1 MLAILLLFGWPI
13 ATLAA
18 IFTPIR
24 KGIMAGHSILYLGRG
39 EFATDYLGELET
51 LPCCALLTRSA
62 KLEVPVDAPSVLDIV
77 LLEAGPAIAKS
88 GQSLAELIS
97 SLQDHAVVALTTKA
111 REHRGIA
118 AVRAGAQAYIC
129 IDDISV
135 EGQESVL
142 QHAVQRHR
150 LQHRLSNT
158 DVTVLSMLRN
168 INDGV
173 VVADRDGHVLDIN
186 PAARSI
192 LGLGPRM
199 QPDATWAQ
207 MFCCI
212 NERGE
217 NYRNSADLPLARAR
231 NGEKFAN
238 QVAVYRVPG
247 QPDTILSLNGQGL
260 FDGNRELIGG
270 LVTFR
275 DITDI
280 ARKTSELVKLAQYD
294 ELTSLPNRSLFTENL
309 ARAIGRSQR
318 KSSPLAV
325 LFIDL
330 DRFKSVNDT
339 LGHDTGDSLLRQ
351 IAGRLRKNL
360 RIGDFS
366 GRWGGDEFVVCLEDF
381 GESGNAAAAAQKLL
395 LVLSEKYE
403 IGNSE
408 VYATPSIGIA
418 IYPESGDA
426 ADRLIKAADL
436 AMYEAKKRGGGRFQ
450 YYSASLNTKLE
461 QREEL
466 EVGLRHALVR
476 NEFALH
482 YQPRIDLTTGRL
494 IGLEALLRW
503 QHPRFGLLAPARF
516 LPILESSGLIHSAGE
531 WAIDTACRQLAAWQR
546 QFEMPDL
553 SMAINLSPQQLMHQR
568 LIDTV
573 SESLANTAIDPGCIE
588 LEIGDGDIVRKR
600 TTELKTL
607 KALRKLGVR
616 ISLDHFGTRDV
627 SFESLDNGFID
638 SFVLDQSL
646 IADVEENGSHQRI
659 VRAAIA
665 MAQGLDIEV
674 AAEGVET
681 LTQLDFLRSCN
692 CDLAQGFLISRP
704 VQPEKISAILRSE
717 IAGTRLLARGMP

>member
-1 MLAILLLFGWPI
+1 VL
-13 ATLAA
+13 
-18 IFTPIR
+18 
-24 KGIMAGHSILYLGRG
+24 SILR
-39 EFATDYLGELET
+39 D
-51 LPCCALLTRSA
+51 
-62 KLEVPVDAPSVLDIV
+62 
-77 LLEAGPAIAKS
+77 
-88 GQSLAELIS
+88 
-97 SLQDHAVVALTTKA
+97 
-111 REHRGIA
+111 
-118 AVRAGAQAYIC
+118 
-129 IDDISV
+129 
-135 EGQESVL
+135 
-142 QHAVQRHR
+142 
-150 LQHRLSNT
+150 
-158 DVTVLSMLRN
+158 

-173 VVADRDGHVLDIN
+173 IVVDEHGQVLDIN

-192 LGLGPRM
+192 LGLGPRV
-199 QPDATWAQ
+199 QPDATWSQ

-212 NERGE
+212 DADGE
-217 NYRNSADLPLARAR
+217 NYRNSADLPLMRAR
-231 NGEKFAN
+231 SGEKFAN
-238 QVAVYRVPG
+238 QVAIYRMPE
-247 QPDTILSLNGQGL
+247 QPDTILSINGQGL
-260 FDGNRELIGG
+260 YDGNRELIGG
-270 LVTFR
+270 VVTFR

-280 ARKTSELVKLAQYD
+280 AKKTSELQKLAQYD
-294 ELTSLPNRSLFTENL
+294 ELTALPNRALFTEQL

-318 KSSPLAV
+318 KGAPLAV

-339 LGHDTGDSLLRQ
+339 LGHDIGDSLLRQ
-351 IAGRLRKNL
+351 VAGRLRKNL
-360 RIGDFS
+360 RIGDFP

-381 GESGNAAAAAQKLL
+381 GDSGNAAAAAQKLL

-418 IYPESGDA
+418 IYPDSGEA

-450 YYSASLNTKLE
+450 YYSEALNAKLE

-476 NEFALH
+476 DEFVLH
-482 YQPRIDLTTGRL
+482 YQPRIDISSGRL

-503 QHPRFGLLAPARF
+503 QHPRFGLLPPSRF
-516 LPILESSGLIHSAGE
+516 LAILESSGLIHSAGE
-531 WAIDTACRQLAAWQR
+531 WAIATACRQLAAWQR
-546 QFEMPDL
+546 QFELPDL
-553 SMAINLSPQQLMHQR
+553 SMAINLSPQQLMHKR
-568 LIDTV
+568 LVDAV
-573 SESLANTAIDPGCIE
+573 AQALDNTAVDPGCLE
-588 LEIGDGDIVRKR
+588 LEIGDGDVVRR
-600 TTELKTL
+600 RSSELETL
-607 KALRKLGVR
+607 RSLRRLGVR

-646 IADVEENGSHQRI
+646 IADIDDNDSHQRI

-681 LTQLDFLRSCN
+681 LTQLEFLRSCN
-692 CDLAQGFLISRP
+692 CNLAQGFLISRP
-704 VQPEKISAILRSE
+704 MQPEKVSAILRSE

>member
-1 MLAILLLFGWPI
+1 
-13 ATLAA
+13 
-18 IFTPIR
+18 
-24 KGIMAGHSILYLGRG
+24 MAGHSILYLGRG

-62 KLEVPVDAPSVLDIV
+62 NLEVPVDAPSVLELV
-77 LLEAGPAIAKS
+77 LLEAAPAIARS
-88 GQSLAELIS
+88 GRSLAELIS
-97 SLQDHAVVALTTKA
+97 SVEGFPVVALTTKA

-135 EGQESVL
+135 EGQENVFE
-142 QHAVQRHR
+142 HAVQRHCLQRR
-150 LQHRLSNT
+150 LADT
-158 DVTVLSMLRN
+158 DVTVLSIMRN

-173 VVADRDGHVLDIN
+173 IIVDHDGHVLDIN
-186 PAARSI
+186 PAARTI
-192 LGLGPRM
+192 LGMGPRM
-199 QPDATWAQ
+199 QPDSTWAQ

-212 NERGE
+212 NEFGE

-231 NGEKFAN
+231 SGEKYAN
-238 QVAVYRVPG
+238 QVAVYRVPE
-247 QPDTILSLNGQGL
+247 QPDTILSINGQGL
-260 FDGNRELIGG
+260 YDGNRDLIGG

-280 ARKTSELVKLAQYD
+280 AKKTSELVRLAQYD
-294 ELTSLPNRSLFTENL
+294 ELTSLPNRNLFTENL

-339 LGHDTGDSLLRQ
+339 LGHDTGDALLRQ
-351 IAGRLRKNL
+351 VAGRLRKNL

-381 GESGNAAAAAQKLL
+381 GEFGNAAAAAQKLL

-418 IYPESGDA
+418 IYPESGEV
-426 ADRLIKAADL
+426 ADRLINAADL

-450 YYSASLNTKLE
+450 YYSTSLNTKLE

-503 QHPRFGLLAPARF
+503 QHARFGLLAPARF

-531 WAIDTACRQLAAWQR
+531 WVIDTACRQLAAWQR
-546 QFEMPDL
+546 QFELPDL

-568 LIDTV
+568 LVDTV
-573 SESLANTAIDPGCIE
+573 AESLANTAIDPGCVE

-600 TTELKTL
+600 ATELETL
-607 KALRKLGVR
+607 QALRKLGVR
-616 ISLDHFGTRDV
+616 ISLDQFGTRDV

-674 AAEGVET
+674 AAGGVET
-681 LTQLDFLRSCN
+681 LTQLEFLRSCN
-692 CDLAQGFLISRP
+692 CDLVQGFLISRP
-704 VQPEKISAILRSE
+704 IQPEKVSAVLRSE

>member
-1 MLAILLLFGWPI
+1 M
-13 ATLAA
+13 T
-18 IFTPIR
+18 
-24 KGIMAGHSILYLGRG
+24 GHSILYLGRG
-39 EFATDYLGELET
+39 EFAAEYLGELET

-62 KLEVPVDAPSVLDIV
+62 SLKIPVDAPSIIDIV
-77 LLEAGPAIAKS
+77 LLEAGPAIAQS
-88 GQSLAELIS
+88 GQSIAELIGS
-97 SLQDHAVVALTTKA
+97 FDKHPVIALTTKD

-118 AVRAGAQAYIC
+118 AMRAGAQAYIC
-129 IDDISV
+129 IDDVSV
-135 EGQESVL
+135 EGQEATFE
-142 QHAVQRHR
+142 HAVQRHR
-150 LQHRLSNT
+150 LQQRLSDT
-158 DVTVLSMLRN
+158 DVTVLSILRN

-173 VVADRDGHVLDIN
+173 IIVDKHGHVLDIN

-192 LGLGPRM
+192 LSMGPRT
-199 QPDATWAQ
+199 QPDATWDQ
-207 MFCCI
+207 TFCCI
-212 NERGE
+212 DKNGD
-217 NYRNSADLPLARAR
+217 NYRNSADLPLVRAR
-231 NGEKFAN
+231 NGEKFSN
-238 QVAVYRVPG
+238 QVAIYRLPE

-260 FDGNRELIGG
+260 YDGKRELIGG
-270 LVTFR
+270 VVTFR
-275 DITDI
+275 DITDS
-280 ARKTSELVKLAQYD
+280 ARQTRELRKLAQYD
-294 ELTSLPNRSLFTENL
+294 ELTNLPNRSLFTEQL
-309 ARAIGRSQR
+309 ARAIGRAQR
-318 KSSPLAV
+318 KTAPLAV

-339 LGHDTGDSLLRQ
+339 LGHDIGDSLLQ
-351 IAGRLRKNL
+351 QVAGRLRKNL

-381 GESGNAAAAAQKLL
+381 GESRNAAAAAQKLL

-403 IGNSE
+403 IGASE

-418 IYPESGDA
+418 VYPDSGAA

-450 YYSASLNTKLE
+450 YYSDALNIKLA

-476 NEFALH
+476 DEFALH
-482 YQPRIDLTTGRL
+482 YQPRIDLASGRL

-531 WAIDTACRQLAAWQR
+531 WVIATASRQLAAWQR
-546 QFEMPDL
+546 QFELPDL
-553 SMAINLSPQQLMHQR
+553 SLAINLSAQQLMHQR
-568 LIDTV
+568 LVEAV
-573 SESLANTAIDPGCIE
+573 SEALKNTAIDPGC
-588 LEIGDGDIVRKR
+588 LEFEISDGDIVRKR
-600 TTELKTL
+600 TTELNTL
-607 KALRKLGVR
+607 AGLRKLGVR

-627 SFESLDNGFID
+627 SFETLDNGFID

-646 IADVEENGSHQRI
+646 IADVEENDSHQRI

-681 LTQLDFLRSCN
+681 ITQLEFLRSCN
-692 CDLAQGFLISRP
+692 CDLAQGFLISKP
-704 VQPEKISAILRSE
+704 IQADKVSAILRSE

>member
-1 MLAILLLFGWPI
+1 
-13 ATLAA
+13 
-18 IFTPIR
+18 
-24 KGIMAGHSILYLGRG
+24 MAGHSILYLGRG

-62 KLEVPVDAPSVLDIV
+62 KLEVPVDAPSVLDII
-77 LLEAGPAIAKS
+77 LIEAGPAIAKS
-88 GQSLAELIS
+88 GQSLAELIN
-97 SLQDHAVVALTTKA
+97 SLGDHAVVVLTTRA

-118 AVRAGAQAYIC
+118 AVRAGAEAYIC

-135 EGQESVL
+135 EAQESVL

-150 LQHRLSNT
+150 LQHRLSGT

-173 VVADRDGHVLDIN
+173 IVVDRDGHVLDIN

-199 QPDATWAQ
+199 QPDMSWAQ

-212 NERGE
+212 NEYGE
-217 NYRNSADLPLARAR
+217 NYPNSADLPLARAR
-231 NGEKFAN
+231 SGEKFAN
-238 QVAVYRVPG
+238 QVAVYRVPE

-260 FDGNRELIGG
+260 FDGNRELVGG
-270 LVTFR
+270 LITFR

-280 ARKTSELVKLAQYD
+280 AKKTSELVKLAQYD
-294 ELTSLPNRSLFTENL
+294 ELTNLPNRSLFTENL

-351 IAGRLRKNL
+351 VAGRLRRNL

-418 IYPESGDA
+418 IYPESGNA

-450 YYSASLNTKLE
+450 YYSTSLNTKLE

-476 NEFALH
+476 SEFALH

-516 LPILESSGLIHSAGE
+516 LPILENSGLIHSAGE
-531 WAIDTACRQLAAWQR
+531 WVIDTACRQLAAWQR

-573 SESLANTAIDPGCIE
+573 AESLANTAIDPGCIE

-627 SFESLDNGFID
+627 SFESLDKGFID

>member
-1 MLAILLLFGWPI
+1 
-13 ATLAA
+13 
-18 IFTPIR
+18 
-24 KGIMAGHSILYLGRG
+24 
-39 EFATDYLGELET
+39 
-51 LPCCALLTRSA
+51 
-62 KLEVPVDAPSVLDIV
+62 VLI
-77 LLEAGPAIAKS
+77 EAGPSISQS
-88 GQSLAELIS
+88 GQSLAALIHE
-97 SLQDHAVVALTTKA
+97 LQDHPVIALTTKS

-118 AVRAGAQAYIC
+118 AVRAGAQGYIC
-129 IDDISV
+129 VDDITV
-135 EGQESVL
+135 EGQETAFE
-142 QHAVQRHR
+142 HAVQRHR
-150 LQHRLSNT
+150 LQHRLSDT
-158 DVTVLSMLRN
+158 DVSVLSVLRN

-173 VVADRDGHVLDIN
+173 VVVDQRGHVLDIN
-186 PAARSI
+186 PAARTI

-199 QPDATWAQ
+199 QPDATWDQ

-212 NERGE
+212 DANGD
-217 NYRNSADLPLARAR
+217 NYKNSADLPLVRAR
-231 NGEKFAN
+231 NGEKFSD
-238 QVAVYRVPG
+238 QVAIYRMPE

-260 FDGNRELIGG
+260 YDGNRELIGG

-275 DITDI
+275 DITD
-280 ARKTSELVKLAQYD
+280 ATRKTSELEKLAQYD
-294 ELTSLPNRSLFTENL
+294 ELTSLANRSLFTEQL

-318 KSSPLAV
+318 KSAPLAV

-339 LGHDTGDSLLRQ
+339 LGHDIGDDLLRQ
-351 IAGRLRKNL
+351 VAGRLRKNL

-381 GESGNAAAAAQKLL
+381 GETSNAGAAAQKLL

-418 IYPESGDA
+418 IYPDSGEA

-450 YYSASLNTKLE
+450 YYSHALNKKLA

-476 NEFALH
+476 NEFSLH

-503 QHPRFGLLAPARF
+503 QHPRFGLLPPGRF

-531 WAIDTACRQLAAWQR
+531 WVVATASRQLAAWQR
-546 QFEMPDL
+546 QFELPDL
-553 SMAINLSPQQLMHQR
+553 SIAINLSPQQLMHKR
-568 LIDTV
+568 LVDAV
-573 SESLANTAIDPGCIE
+573 AKSLADTALDPGCIE
-588 LEIGDGDIVRKR
+588 LEIGDGDIIRKR
-600 TTELKTL
+600 ANELDTL
-607 KALRKLGVR
+607 RALRKLGVR
-616 ISLDHFGTRDV
+616 ISLDHFGTCDV

-646 IADVEENGSHQRI
+646 IADVAVNDSHQRI

-674 AAEGVET
+674 AAEGVDT
-681 LTQLDFLRSCN
+681 LTQLEFLRSCN
-692 CDLAQGFLISRP
+692 CDLAQGYLISRP
-704 VQPEKISAILRSE
+704 IQPDKVSAILRSE